1 MKRPKVFERTQSI
14 ITGKEN
20 LEKVWDLPGL
30 PFTEFFGEYNS
41 EFPTVDQALMLCPE
55 SGVFQLQYEVDPNF
69 LYHSNNY
76 NFRTLS
82 TPKIDRELDFFVES
96 SSLTSLLN
104 SKSRVLEIGGNNSI
118 MADRLKGSYSKY
130 VVCDPILDENV
141 DGLIEYWGGM
151 VEERIESVEQ
161 FQPTVVLGRHVLEHV
176 NSPVALV
183 KSILERLHGEVVFV
197 FEFPNFRL
205 MQQRQRFDAVFHQH
219 LNYFDENSIQKLIF
233 SLGCKLLSL
242 QSNLEGS
249 NGGSLVVSFTNN
261 LDAQPLGILEDRTF
275 NGNSMDNFDNALT
288 LFKSQA
294 DLISETIA
302 TWKGD
307 KFGFGAGLMLATL
320 NYHLNNQI
328 ENFSAV
334 FDDDDSK
341 ANSGY
346 QNLKI
351 SISSAN
357 KLIDLEK
364 NLILVTSMENQRRVR
379 ARLQD
384 YPKSTIVGFQVN

>member
-1 MKRPKVFERTQSI
+1 MMPPKVTKRTQSI

-20 LEKVWDLPGL
+20 LQKVWDLPGL

-41 EFPTVDQALMLCPE
+41 TFPKVDQALMLCSE
-55 SGVFQLQYEVDPNF
+55 SGVFQLQYEVDPGF

-76 NFRTLS
+76 NFRTLT
-82 TPKIDRELDFFVES
+82 TPKIKHELDFFIQS
-96 SSLTSLLN
+96 SSLTSLLT
-104 SKSRVLEIGGNNSI
+104 SKSRVLEIGGNNSV
-118 MADRLKGSYSKY
+118 MADRLKGHYSKY
-130 VVCDPILDENV
+130 VVCDPILDEHE
-141 DGLIEYWGGM
+141 DGLIEFWGGM
-151 VEERIESVEQ
+151 LEEKIELVEQ
-161 FQPTVVLGRHVLEHV
+161 LQPTVVIGRHVLEHV
-176 NSPVALV
+176 SAPITLIN
-183 KSILERLHGEVVFV
+183 SILERINGDVTFV

-219 LNYFDENSIQKLIF
+219 LNYFDEGSIQKLI
-233 SLGCKLLSL
+233 SVLGCKLLSL

-261 LDAQPLGILEDRTF
+261 LHAQPLRILEDHPF
-275 NGNSMDNFDNALT
+275 NGNSMDNFDNSLA

-294 DLISETIA
+294 DLLSETIA

-320 NYHLNNQI
+320 NYHLNDQVA
-328 ENFSAV
+328 NFSAI

-346 QNLKI
+346 QNL
-351 SISSAN
+351 SIEIKSTRE
-357 KLIDLEK
+357 LVDLER

-379 ARLQD
+379 ARLLD